1 MRDAERDRLR
11 KLAAWRPAHGVIS
24 AYFDIERGDRGGG
37 WRVELRDQLAKIAE
51 PTEHEAKLALRE
63 TLKRLQ
69 ERFDPDT
76 EPPPGRAQVGFV
88 EVARKPATDDWS
100 SLQIPPRE
108 TLVRHAPRP
117 LLRPL
122 IDLLNRGRPRAVLAI
137 SSERVRGWIWS
148 RGRLEPES
156 DWEEELAI
164 YAGRERKG
172 AAPQDPARGQA
183 VSSSGHDQF
192 GQRLEENRKRFLH
205 EFARRISSEER
216 LRDSEMIAIGE
227 APYLNEFAAAL
238 PASVQLRKLEGP
250 DVIGEK
256 DGTIAERVGPE
267 IERGE
272 ADREAELTK
281 AALDASMASGGRG
294 AVGPNET
301 SEALVEGRVEHL
313 LLDCEPRFGLEDLS
327 PAAREGAADG
337 QLDGA
342 ELMIELALG
351 TSAEI
356 TPVAGDVAEG
366 LREHGGVA
374 ALLRY

>member
-11 KLAAWRPAHGVIS
+11 KLARWRPEHGVIS
-24 AYFDIERGDRGGG
+24 AYFDIDRADRGGG
-37 WRVELRDQLAKIAE
+37 WRVELRDRLAAIPE
-51 PTEHEAKLALRE
+51 PSQHEAKLALRE
-63 TLKRLQ
+63 TLQRLQ
-69 ERFDPDT
+69 ERFDSDS

-108 TLVRHAPRP
+108 TLIRHAPRP

-148 RGRLEPES
+148 RGRLEPEP

-183 VSSSGHDQF
+183 VSSSGRDQF

-205 EFARRISSEER
+205 DFARRLSGEAR
-216 LRDSEMIAIGE
+216 LHGTEMIAIGE
-227 APYLNEFAAAL
+227 APYLDEFAAAL
-238 PASVQLRKLEGP
+238 PAGVQLRKLEGP

-256 DGTIAERVGPE
+256 DGTIAERVEPE
-267 IERGE
+267 IERAE
-272 ADREAELTK
+272 ADRESSLTQY
-281 AALDASMASGGRG
+281 AIDASMASGGRG
-294 AVGPNET
+294 AVGADEI
-301 SEALVEGRVEHL
+301 SEALIEGRVEHL

-327 PAAREGAADG
+327 PVARERAADG

-342 ELMIELALG
+342 ELLIELALD

-356 TPVAGDVAEG
+356 TPVAGEVAEG